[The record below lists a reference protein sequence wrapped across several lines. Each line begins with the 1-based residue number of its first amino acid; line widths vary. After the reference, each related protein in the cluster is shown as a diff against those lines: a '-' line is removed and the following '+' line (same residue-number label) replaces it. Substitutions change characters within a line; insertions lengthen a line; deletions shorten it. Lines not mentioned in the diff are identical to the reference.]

1 MLFAAGLHGYLLGP
15 STLWQSVLL
24 VIAGL
29 LLIEPGFMT
38 DVIGAGLA
46 AVVIG
51 VQSAARRDARQEPV
65 KQIL

>member
-1 MLFAAGLHGYLLGP
+1 LLGP

-29 LLIEPGFMT
+29 LLIEPGLMT

-51 VQSAARRDARQEPV
+51 VQFAARRDARTEPV